1 MLRRRPV
8 VLRAG
13 RARGA
18 GYLALALCVAR
29 ERPERRAGTASE
41 VDGSQAAKKE
51 KTRHRVSELLP
62 IARPLSIPS
71 HSRQLN
77 RYTAKAILDQL
88 EEDLDA
94 LEKLYEPPGEMNE

>member
-1 MLRRRPV
+1 
-8 VLRAG
+8 
-13 RARGA
+13 
-18 GYLALALCVAR
+18 
-29 ERPERRAGTASE
+29 
-41 VDGSQAAKKE
+41 
-51 KTRHRVSELLP
+51 LP